1 MWPSSTEM
9 ANRESTDQ
17 QDTPALSSKKLRSA
31 CDRCHQS
38 KMKCSGGMPCAGCF
52 NPGENCCYSVS
63 NRSGRPKGAK
73 NKRIHKQMSIA
84 QQAEPSS
91 PSAKSATGTS
101 KPSQRFSRQIPQ
113 QLTPLAPSIDD
124 MSFSPNSSP
133 FWGPLHLDTDDFL
146 NEFQLIA
153 SRVIPESAF
162 QAP

>member
-1 MWPSSTEM
+1 M
-9 ANRESTDQ
+9 ANRESTEQ

-52 NPGENCCYSVS
+52 NPRENCCYSVS

-84 QQAEPSS
+84 QQVEPSS
-91 PSAKSATGTS
+91 PSAKLITGTS
-101 KPSQRFSRQIPQ
+101 KPSQKASQHTPQ
-113 QLTPLAPSIDD
+113 QSNALAPSIDD

-133 FWGPLHLDTDDFL
+133 FWGPLHLDTDNLL

-153 SRVIPESAF
+153 SKVLPEPAF
-162 QAP
+162 QAS